1 MFNKKFFYIILC
13 MLLGGAVNANAQLKL
28 SLDECIRIAL
38 NENPTIKVQEMEITR
53 VDYSLKETLGKLFP
67 TINLAG
73 QYQRNLSLQTMYM
86 DTEAGT
92 MAIKMGSD
100 NTHSAGFQ
108 AQIPLV
114 VPSCGNPSN

>member
-1 MFNKKFFYIILC
+1 MFNHKYFYIILL
-13 MLLGGAVNANAQLKL
+13 MLIGGTVSAQAQLWL

-53 VDYSLKETLGKLFP
+53 VDYSHKEALGQLLP

-86 DTEAGT
+86 DTGQGT

-100 NTHSAGFQ
+100 NTHAGGFQ
-108 AQIPLV
+108 AQIPLI
-114 VPSCGNPSN
+114 VPQ

>member
-1 MFNKKFFYIILC
+1 MFNNKKVFYIILL
-13 MLLGGAVNANAQLKL
+13 MLIGGALSGKAQLAL
-28 SLDECIRIAL
+28 SLDECVRIAL
-38 NENPTIKVQEMEITR
+38 NENPTIKVKEMEITR
-53 VDYSLKETLGKLFP
+53 VDYSRKEVLGQLLP

-86 DTEAGT
+86 DTPNGS

-100 NTHSAGFQ
+100 NTHAAGFQ

-114 VPSCGNPSN
+114 VPQL

>member
-1 MFNKKFFYIILC
+1 MFNKRFFYIIL
-13 MLLGGAVNANAQLKL
+13 LLLTGGVLSAQAQLAL

-53 VDYSLKETLGKLFP
+53 VDYSHKEAMGQLLP

-86 DTEAGT
+86 DTDAGT
-92 MAIKMGSD
+92 MATGPD
-100 NTHSAGFQ
+100 SAGRTAAVEIHQ
-108 AQIPLV
+108 AE
-114 VPSCGNPSN
+114 